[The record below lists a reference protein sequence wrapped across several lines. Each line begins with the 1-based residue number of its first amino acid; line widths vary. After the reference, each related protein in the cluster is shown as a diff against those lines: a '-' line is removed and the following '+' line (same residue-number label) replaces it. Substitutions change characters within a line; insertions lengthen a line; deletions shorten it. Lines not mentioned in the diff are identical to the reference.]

1 MKVIIAGGR
10 NFEHYNLLKLKCNEI
25 LKNVEDVQIV
35 SGGSKG
41 ADLLGERYA
50 KEKHYLVKRF
60 EANWEREGKAAGPI
74 RNTEMAK
81 YADCLIAFWDGKSPG
96 TKNMIKEAKKYIL
109 AAHIRIIKY
118 A

>member
-10 NFEHYNLLKLKCNEI
+10 NFENYLLLKLKCDKI
-25 LKNVEDVQIV
+25 LKNTTDIQIV

-50 KEKHYLVKRF
+50 RERHYLVKRF
-60 EANWEREGKAAGPI
+60 EADWDKEGKAAGPI
-74 RNTEMAK
+74 RNTKMAE
-81 YADCLIAFWDGKSPG
+81 YADYLIAFWDGKSTG
-96 TKNMIKEAKKYIL
+96 TKDMIYKATANNLIV
-109 AAHIRIIKY
+109 RIIKY